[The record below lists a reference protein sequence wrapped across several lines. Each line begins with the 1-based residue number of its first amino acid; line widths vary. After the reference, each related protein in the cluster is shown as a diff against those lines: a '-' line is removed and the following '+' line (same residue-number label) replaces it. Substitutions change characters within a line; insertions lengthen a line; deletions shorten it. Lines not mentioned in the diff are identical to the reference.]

1 MTVWI
6 LVGKTE
12 NNSSLLDLLVFA
24 KLSFQSLSHPLQAL
38 INSMLEQR
46 CSGCRTQPPPQALP
60 EPLHVSSLDGTRR
73 PDISHRILL
82 VNNLVW

>member
-24 KLSFQSLSHPLQAL
+24 KLSFQSLSRPLQAL
-38 INSMLEQR
+38 INSMLEQ
-46 CSGCRTQPPPQALP
+46 SFQDGALAA
-60 EPLHVSSLDGTRR
+60 ELSLPLKHYLNLFMFPRLMAPVAQISVIAYSL
-73 PDISHRILL
+73 
-82 VNNLVW
+82 

>member
-38 INSMLEQR
+38 INSMQSFQDGALAAEL
-46 CSGCRTQPPPQALP
+46 SLPLKHYLNLFMFPPLMAPVAQIS
-60 EPLHVSSLDGTRR
+60 VISYSL
-73 PDISHRILL
+73 
-82 VNNLVW
+82 

>member
-24 KLSFQSLSHPLQAL
+24 KLSFQSLSRPLQAL
-38 INSMLEQR
+38 INSMLEQ
-46 CSGCRTQPPPQALP
+46 SFQAAELSLPLKHYLNLFMFPPLMAPVAQISVIAY
-60 EPLHVSSLDGTRR
+60 SL
-73 PDISHRILL
+73 
-82 VNNLVW
+82 